1 MTLAYRMIYFFVVRL
16 LLPLLHSVNEKVA
29 RGYQLRQPQNGKLP
43 WLATPKALRP
53 LWIHC
58 ASGEFEYALPVI
70 REIKKKNPLQKIL
83 VSYFTPTY
91 AERMKAEPMV
101 DFVVP
106 APWDEPEVIK
116 EFIDHHQ
123 PTALLFARTDVWFEM
138 SRQCSLHKIPVIV
151 FSMTFQKK
159 INLMLQIFLRW
170 RWQFVDNFWVVSETD
185 AAQLKKLLPKAQ
197 IEVAG
202 DSRYDQCLYRLSQNR
217 PLPFTIAPSTAKLII
232 AGSTW
237 PEDEAVVVPTIGK
250 TLANTP
256 ALRWILVPHE
266 NTPAHIAQLE
276 QNLKQQQIPFVR
288 SSNTTLWNGASVL
301 LVDQVGFLAELYRYA
316 DVSFVGGSFRKQVH
330 SVMESLACG
339 CLTFVGPF
347 YKNNREAIEFSSE
360 FSSEFPSESSPGS
373 QPAAVQ
379 VVRSS
384 QELSRGIQHF
394 ATQWTPSHSNELRAR
409 FAQKT
414 GASKKIVAK
423 I

>member
-1 MTLAYRMIYFFVVRL
+1 MTLAYRIVYFFVVRI
-16 LLPLLHSVNEKVA
+16 LLPLLNGVNDKVA

-43 WLATPKALRP
+43 WLVPPKSLRP

-70 REIKKKNPLQKIL
+70 REIKKNNPLQKIL

-91 AERMKAEPMV
+91 VERMMAEPLV

-106 APWDEPEVIK
+106 APWDESGVIK

-123 PTALLFARTDVWFEM
+123 PAALLFARTDVWFEM

-170 RWQFVDNFWVVSETD
+170 RWQFVDNFWVVSERD
-185 AAQLKKLLPKAQ
+185 ATQLKSLLPKAH

-202 DSRYDQCLYRLSQNR
+202 DSRYDQCLYRLSQNKT
-217 PLPFTIAPSTAKLII
+217 LPFTIQESTRKLIV

-237 PEDEAVVVPTIGK
+237 PEDEAVLAPTI
-250 TLANTP
+250 ANT
-256 ALRWILVPHE
+256 ALLRWIVVPHE
-266 NTPAHIAQLE
+266 TTSTHLSQLE
-276 QNLKQQQIPFVR
+276 QRLKAQQIDFVR
-288 SSNTTLWNGASVL
+288 SSHITVWDGTQVL
-301 LVDQVGFLAELYRYA
+301 IVDQVGLLAELYRFA
-316 DVSFVGGSFRKQVH
+316 DMSFVGGSFRKQVH

-360 FSSEFPSESSPGS
+360 FSSEFSPEFSSENT
-373 QPAAVQ
+373 QMAAVQ
-379 VVRSS
+379 VVNNS
-384 QELSRGIQHF
+384 QELTRGIEHF
-394 ATQWTPSHSNELRAR
+394 ATYWTASHRNELKER
-409 FAQKT
+409 FLQKT
-414 GASKKIVAK
+414 GASVKIAGK

>member
-1 MTLAYRMIYFFVVRL
+1 MTFAYRMIYFVVVRM
-16 LLPLLHSVNEKVA
+16 LLPLLHGVNDKVA

-70 REIKKKNPLQKIL
+70 REIKKNNPLQKIL

-91 AERMKAEPMV
+91 AERMKAEPLV

-106 APWDEPEVIK
+106 APWDEPGVIK

-123 PTALLFARTDVWFEM
+123 PTALLFARTDLWFEM
-138 SRQCSLHKIPVIV
+138 SRQCSLRKIPVIV

-170 RWQFVDNFWVVSETD
+170 RWQFVDHFWVVSETD
-185 AAQLKKLLPKAQ
+185 AAQLKKLLPQAQ
-197 IEVAG
+197 TEVAG
-202 DSRYDQCLYRLSQNR
+202 DSRYDQCLYRLSQNKT
-217 PLPFTIAPSTAKLII
+217 LPFTIAQSPRKLII

-237 PEDEAVVVPTIGK
+237 PEDEAVVIPAIKK
-250 TLANTP
+250 TTD
-256 ALRWILVPHE
+256 LRWIVVPHE
-266 NTPAHIAQLE
+266 NTPTHLSQLE
-276 QNLKQQQIPFVR
+276 QKLNAQQIDFVR
-288 SSNTTLWNGASVL
+288 SSRISAWDGMQVL
-301 LVDQVGFLAELYRYA
+301 VVDQVGFLAELYGFA
-316 DVSFVGGSFRKQVH
+316 DMSFVGGSFRKQVH

-360 FSSEFPSESSPGS
+360 FSSESSPGS

-379 VVRSS
+379 VVTSS
-384 QELSRGIQHF
+384 DQLTRGIQHF
-394 ATQWTPSHSNELRAR
+394 ATQWTASHSNELRTR
-409 FAQKT
+409 FVQKT
-414 GASKKIVAK
+414 GASKKIAAK